1 MRSIWLVVILF
12 LLLFQRSFY
21 KNQDKLITTLERAH
35 RLHSNKDSDN
45 EGDNDEQEGETNN
58 KNINEDPK
66 LKRKRV
72 SLYTK
77 LSLLVN
83 IVSVNR
89 SWKSNVCLFRSVYS

>member
-1 MRSIWLVVILF
+1 MFFVIC
-12 LLLFQRSFY
+12 RSFY

-45 EGDNDEQEGETNN
+45 EGDDDIEQEGETNN
-58 KNINEDPK
+58 EKANEDPK
-66 LKRKRV
+66 VKRKRI

-83 IVSVNR
+83 IVSINTIR
-89 SWKSNVCLFRSVYS
+89 ILNKCGF